1 MELPNEEMQNS
12 MKKGWDSM
20 IEFMEAEIRNK
31 ANPYHP
37 HQRKVIKNLDI
48 HSCKAKPKLSR
59 NLLEVEALID
69 ASLSDVSD

>member
-1 MELPNEEMQNS
+1 
-12 MKKGWDSM
+12 M

-69 ASLSDVSD
+69 ASLSDVSDWRVIFIKWKKRNQS